1 LRKELGEPAPSVAK
15 YNVPLPEA
23 TSRSPEALE
32 LLTLG
37 YRRQL
42 DESSQAAIPY
52 YERAVLVGGV
62 SDPKSIAPALM
73 KEMYIVGHCRG
84 HYRGFMEPSQEFG
97 ELGAR
102 TIRIP
107 NIKGRRS

>member
-1 LRKELGEPAPSVAK
+1 MRKELGEPAPSVAK
-15 YNVPLPEA
+15 CNVPLPEA
-23 TSRSPEALE
+23 ASRSPEALE

-62 SDPKSIAPALM
+62 SDPKSISPALM
-73 KEMYIVGHCRG
+73 KEMYIVGHRRG
-84 HYRGFMEPSQEFG
+84 HYRGFMSLLRNSASWERERSEY
-97 ELGAR
+97 R
-102 TIRIP
+102 